1 MTWAQQPYTVKLGG
15 AALAGYR
22 AVTICGTRDPL
33 LIATL
38 DDFLAR
44 VRDAVASKA
53 AALGV
58 EPDGYRLIIRR
69 YGLDGVMGPA
79 EPLRD
84 ARPHE
89 LGFVIEV
96 VAPDQ
101 DTADAVLALARVS
114 MLHTDFPGRLC
125 REGNMAFPYSPSDI
139 ACGQIGRAAWRER
152 GCGGG

>member
-1 MTWAQQPYTVKLGG
+1 MTWAQQPYTEKLEG
-15 AALAGYR
+15 AELAGYR
-22 AVTICGTRDPL
+22 AVTICGTRDPM

-84 ARPHE
+84 ARPPE
-89 LGFVIEV
+89 LAFVIQV
-96 VAPDQ
+96 VASDPATPDSVM
-101 DTADAVLALARVS
+101 APALVS
-114 MLHTDFPGRLC
+114 LLHTAFPGHLC
-125 REGNMAFPYSPSDI
+125 P
-139 ACGQIGRAAWRER
+139 
-152 GCGGG
+152 